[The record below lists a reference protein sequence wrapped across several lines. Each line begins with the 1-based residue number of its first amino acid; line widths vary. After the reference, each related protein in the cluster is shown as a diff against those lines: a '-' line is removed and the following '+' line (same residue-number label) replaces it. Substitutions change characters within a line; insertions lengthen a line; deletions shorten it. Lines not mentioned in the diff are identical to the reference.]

1 MSLQSKDSRVVSQGA
16 CDAPRCHSRDAKTLY
31 DDGHSYCFSC
41 HTYFKSEHKMGT
53 VVPFKQQRTNP
64 YPTRVPVDTAKDNYN
79 WLKKYF
85 LSDEEIR
92 KYFFYAPI
100 SQRHVFAHGEGT
112 EDEYYEA
119 RTVVGHI
126 RPKTLSYGDKPTIFL
141 GEPDATL
148 VVVEDIVS
156 AIRVGRQYG
165 SLPLFGSF
173 LSVGQM
179 GAIKRAGYQK
189 CVIWLDCDKYNF
201 GMEYAKQMGMLM
213 PTVAIQTLLDPKC
226 LPDMAITHTIET
238 ALDTWENV

>member
-1 MSLQSKDSRVVSQGA
+1 MVSQGA

-41 HTYFKSEHKMGT
+41 HTYSKSEHKMGT
-53 VVPFKQQRTNP
+53 VTQIRAARTNP
-64 YPTRVPVDTAKDNYN
+64 YPHRVPVSIRNCPQN
-79 WLKKYF
+79 ELWLEKYF
-85 LSDEEIR
+85 LTDEEIA

-119 RTVVGHI
+119 RTVVEHI

-141 GEPDATL
+141 GDQDERTL

-165 SLPLFGSF
+165 SLPLFGSY

-179 GAIKRAGYQK
+179 GKIKTAGYK
-189 CVIWLDCDKYNF
+189 NCVIWLDCDKYNF

-226 LPDMAITHTIET
+226 LPDMAITHTIEL